1 MPYFHRPGHIDCLRV
16 LLYMSTRNVPDAITI
31 DKMRSLIMELDA
43 KGVLQSVEAWYAL
56 DDS

>member
-1 MPYFHRPGHIDCLRV
+1 
-16 LLYMSTRNVPDAITI
+16 MSTRNVPDAITI

-43 KGVLQSVEAWYAL
+43 KGVLQSVETWYAL